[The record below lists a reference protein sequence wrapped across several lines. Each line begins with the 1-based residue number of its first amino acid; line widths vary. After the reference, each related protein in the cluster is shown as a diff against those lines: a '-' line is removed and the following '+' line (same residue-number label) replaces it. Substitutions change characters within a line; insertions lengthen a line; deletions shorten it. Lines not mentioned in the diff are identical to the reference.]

1 MPLHP
6 MVVDYVS
13 GVCGGVSVVLI
24 GHPFDTIKTR
34 MQVSPRGTYKGTLD
48 CIRKTHRREG
58 FGGFYLGITSPL
70 LGQMF
75 FRAASYMTF
84 HSSYKHLKT
93 SSLPGNAPLFAA
105 GGLTGII
112 ISFIETPI
120 DLVKTKLQIQIFSS
134 KLSSGGTTP
143 LPPPYNSFA
152 SCVSHIIK
160 SHGMRGLFQ
169 GFSATAIRN
178 VPANA
183 LFFPVNEICKQVFV
197 DRRNRDRY
205 SRADPNS
212 SYSTAPLVT
221 AKDLSLGERLA
232 SGASAGMC
240 YWVLT
245 YPLDAIKGR
254 MQGAQFEQ
262 RRGWL
267 ATARLIY
274 EEHGLKGFRRGI
286 VPCAA
291 RSLPACAALFTT
303 MDLVRQQ
310 LCE

>member
-6 MVVDYVS
+6 MMVDYVS

-34 MQVSPRGTYKGTLD
+34 MQVSPRGTYKGTMD
-48 CIRKTHRREG
+48 CVRKTHGREG
-58 FGGFYLGITSPL
+58 FAGFYLGITSPL

-75 FRAASYMTF
+75 FRAVSYMTF
-84 HSSYKHLKT
+84 HSSYKYLKT
-93 SSLPGNAPLFAA
+93 TSLPDSAPLFAA
-105 GGLTGII
+105 GGLTGFI

-134 KLSSGGTTP
+134 KLSNGGP
-143 LPPPYNSFA
+143 LPPPPPYNSFV

-160 SHGMRGLFQ
+160 SHGVRGLFQ
-169 GFSATAIRN
+169 GFSATLIRN

-183 LFFPVNEICKQVFV
+183 LFFPVNEICKQAFV
-197 DRRNRDRY
+197 DRRNRDRS
-205 SRADPNS
+205 SRAAA
-212 SYSTAPLVT
+212 APLVT
-221 AKDLSLGERLA
+221 AKDLSLGERLV

-254 MQGAQFEQ
+254 MQGALWEQ
-262 RRGWL
+262 RQGWL

-274 EEHGLKGFRRGI
+274 AEYGLKGFRRGI

-303 MDLVRQQ
+303 MDLVQQQ
-310 LCE
+310 LCS